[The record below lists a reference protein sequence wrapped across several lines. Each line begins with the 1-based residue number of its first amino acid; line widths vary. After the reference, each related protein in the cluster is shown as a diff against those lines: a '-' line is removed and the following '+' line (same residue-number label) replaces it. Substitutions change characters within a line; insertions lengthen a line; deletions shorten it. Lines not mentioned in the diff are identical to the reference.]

1 MEQNERT
8 QITVEATV
16 NSPVEGLWLLW
27 SQPEHIT
34 QWNQASED
42 WHTPYA
48 ENDLRTGGKF
58 KSTMAAKDGSLSFD
72 FEGVYTNVE
81 ENSLIEYEMADGRG
95 VKVTFV
101 DEGESTRII
110 ETFDAEDTNSIDMQR
125 NGWQAIL
132 DNFKRYAELR

>member
-58 KSTMAAKDGSLSFD
+58 KSTMAAKDGSFSFD